1 MTKDYTSNSA
11 SQTAASRYA
20 ITLLKQSIIE
30 MAESNPERFKDI
42 SAPFGIA
49 DLGCS
54 TGINSIE
61 TMKTCIETIR
71 TISPEMPICLYL
83 EDTAA
88 NDFNETLAVVQKGLE
103 EYDDIH
109 IYCIGRSFYQPLFPT
124 GSVDLIYTLSAI
136 HWTRKVGGPHKNHF
150 YLSENSSKNDEVG
163 KKWREIAEE
172 DWATFLKLRE
182 KELRKGGRLLVS
194 SLVCSEE
201 MSEHDKKFAK
211 IFSYF
216 NSTLES
222 LLEKYKL
229 KDHVEDFTLPAVLR
243 NKSDLCCKLDD
254 GTTKTL
260 KLKHYEE
267 ILVERPLSKLK
278 ADDEESRKVFAERQ
292 AKAILAY
299 TGGLIKTGLNKHL
312 PDPSQTEKIYGEL
325 YEGFI
330 VNFQNGIKDAVECEY
345 QPRFY
350 LIAGNDL

>member
-11 SQTAASRYA
+11 SQAAASRYA

-30 MAESNPERFKDI
+30 MAESYPDRFKDI

-71 TISPEMPICLYL
+71 TISPDMPICLYL

-88 NDFNETLAVVQKGLE
+88 NDFNETLAVVQKGFE
-103 EYDDIH
+103 QYEDIH
-109 IYCIGRSFYQPLFPT
+109 IYCIGRSFYQPLFPS

-136 HWTRKVGGPHKNHF
+136 HWTRKVGGPHENHF
-150 YLSENSSKNDEVG
+150 YLSESSSKDTEVG
-163 KKWREIAEE
+163 KNWRKIAEE
-172 DWATFLKLRE
+172 DWVTFLKLRE

-211 IFSYF
+211 IFRYF
-216 NSTLES
+216 TSTLEG
-222 LLEKYKL
+222 LLEKYNL
-229 KDHVEDFTLPAVLR
+229 QDHVTDFTLPAFLR
-243 NKSDLCCKLDD
+243 NKKDLTGKLED

-260 KLKHYEE
+260 KLRYYEE
-267 ILVERPLSKLK
+267 SLVERPLSKLK
-278 ADDEESRKVFAERQ
+278 TDDEEARRIFAERQ

-299 TGGLIKTGLNKHL
+299 TGGLIKAGLNKHL
-312 PDPSQTEKIYGEL
+312 ADPTQTEKIFGEL
-325 YEGFI
+325 YEGF
-330 VNFQNGIKDAVECEY
+330 VLNFQDGIKDAVECEY

-350 LIAGNDL
+350 LIASNE